1 MSNRKRHT
9 QAFILAAFLFALP
22 LTATLFYWPSHHTIS
37 ETSLH
42 PIPLTLAEF
51 SQPAPPVKKP
61 SPSPQPEP
69 AAPTNAT
76 VPETPA
82 PPIKPVPPIN
92 SEPMRPEKPHPKTV
106 TKPHPAPEPVKKPN
120 TSARPAPLP
129 QKSMPSVQT
138 PPPPE
143 KASQPSLSPT
153 EKPQRDTHPPASQ
166 PAPSVHA
173 PPSENEQLLKQLKQ
187 TYLNQ
192 LRRTIA
198 QLAQDTYPRRA
209 RRRGQ
214 SGEVIL
220 RFTLNADGTIHA
232 LEVLQSSGFYLLD
245 EAATAVIQDEM
256 HSRFKPFPPAL
267 PPTPIQITIPIRYQL
282 R

>member
-9 QAFILAAFLFALP
+9 QAFILAAVLFALP
-22 LTATLFYWPSHHTIS
+22 LVAALFYWPSHHTIS

-51 SQPAPPVKKP
+51 AQPAPPSKKTP
-61 SPSPQPEP
+61 PSPQTEP
-69 AAPTNAT
+69 AQTNTT
-76 VPETPA
+76 VPEPPA
-82 PPIKPVPPIN
+82 PPTKPMPPIN
-92 SEPMRPEKPHPKTV
+92 PEPIPPKKPQPKTV
-106 TKPHPAPEPVKKPN
+106 TKTHPAPEPVKKPN
-120 TSARPAPLP
+120 TSAQPAPLP
-129 QKSMPSVQT
+129 QKSMPPVQT
-138 PPPPE
+138 PSPPE

-153 EKPQRDTHPPASQ
+153 EKSQRDTQPPPSQ
-166 PAPSVHA
+166 PAPPAHT
-173 PPSENEQLLKQLKQ
+173 PPSANEQLLKQLKQ

-220 RFTLNADGTIHA
+220 RFTLNADGTIHT
-232 LEVLQSSGFYLLD
+232 LEVLKSSGFYLLD

-256 HSRFKPFPPAL
+256 NSRFKPFPPAL